1 MRDRVIESS
10 LTILACLRII
20 ILWHLP
26 RYTDS
31 QSSELRR
38 LRRTVI
44 CFQEKKETERDG
56 PLLPLPTSCPPVLRT
71 SEWDRDR
78 SCACVSGMARRR
90 WFFSAFITA
99 RPECV
104 RERERERTPLAWPA
118 CSWSRVHTWS
128 WFSHEDRH
136 QSNVARRGYASPRLM
151 RHKTDRSSNQLL
163 GKSAWLLTV

>member
-20 ILWHLP
+20 IPWHLP

-38 LRRTVI
+38 LVVLSSVSKKRKRRR
-44 CFQEKKETERDG
+44 ETDHFCLY
-56 PLLPLPTSCPPVLRT
+56 LLLVCPPVVRT

-104 RERERERTPLAWPA
+104 RERERTPLAWPA